1 MPAKDT
7 PVTSTPPDAP
17 QSVRLNLTFPRERT
31 DQPLLAQAIKNFGV
45 SADIRRAQIEP
56 ETGGY
61 IMLELTGTEKQ
72 IDDSIAFWKSFGVGV
87 GFIGAEEVQAY

>member
-1 MPAKDT
+1 MTTDDSLQK
-7 PVTSTPPDAP
+7 
-17 QSVRLNLTFPRERT
+17 VRLNLTFPVERV

-45 SADIRRAQIEP
+45 VTDIRRAQIEP
-56 ETGGY
+56 NTGGY
-61 IMLELTGTEKQ
+61 IMLELSGTDKQ

>member
-1 MPAKDT
+1 M
-7 PVTSTPPDAP
+7 TSSDSPH
-17 QSVRLNLTFPRERT
+17 SVRLNLTFPVERV
-31 DQPLLAQAIKNFGV
+31 DQALLAQAIKNFHV
-45 SADIRRAQIEP
+45 VADIRRAQIEP

-87 GFIGAEEVQAY
+87 GFIGADEVQAY